1 MKKTYLTPSMTVVRL
16 QHHSIICSSMRGFS
30 DGDVDYGGASSNY
43 DGEVRT
49 RESSSVWDDEW

>member
-1 MKKTYLTPSMTVVRL
+1 MVVVRL
-16 QHHSIICSSMRGFS
+16 QHHSIICQSNFVKGFS

-49 RESSSVWDDEW
+49 RESSSVWHDEW